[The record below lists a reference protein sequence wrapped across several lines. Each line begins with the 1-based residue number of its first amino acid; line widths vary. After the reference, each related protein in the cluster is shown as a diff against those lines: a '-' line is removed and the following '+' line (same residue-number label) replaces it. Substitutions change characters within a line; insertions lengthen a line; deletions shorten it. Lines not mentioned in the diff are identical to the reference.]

1 MNKEEIVT
9 RIREAVET
17 IDKAHRIVFGL
28 FRTVPGIVV
37 PLADSAD
44 SLYKAQ
50 FLLENLLD
58 DADFVFDTEEA
69 HDEH

>member
-1 MNKEEIVT
+1 MNKEEIVIK
-9 RIREAVET
+9 IREAIET
-17 IDKAHRIVFGL
+17 IDKAHSIVFGL

-58 DADFVFDTEEA
+58 DADFVFEDVT
-69 HDEH
+69 D

>member
-9 RIREAVET
+9 KIKEAIET
-17 IDKAHRIVFGL
+17 IDKAHNIVYGL
-28 FRTVPGIVV
+28 FITVPGVV
-37 PLADSAD
+37 MPLADSAD

-58 DADFVFDTEEA
+58 DTYFVFGAEDN
-69 HDEH
+69 D